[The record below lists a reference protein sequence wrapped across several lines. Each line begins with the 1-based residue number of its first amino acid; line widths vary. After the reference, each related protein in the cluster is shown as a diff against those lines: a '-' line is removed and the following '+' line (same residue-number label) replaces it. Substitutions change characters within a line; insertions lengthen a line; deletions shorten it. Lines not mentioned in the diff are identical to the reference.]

1 MSTSPMIDIGFFEM
15 MIHPAIAVHPDP
27 QKIFVVTN
35 SPMQVKT
42 EVAKYRFNIDIH
54 TTQTLAEL
62 PQCEDASY
70 DIIVIAQKEKL
81 DLPTVAHINR
91 VLTPKGICVVTTGNF
106 VETADLMVEELKTA
120 APSFRI
126 ALPYRYES
134 RTNQGFLFLSKLCH
148 PLADINLQRVD
159 LTDGF
164 GYYNAEIHQAAFAL
178 PSYVRNMVAGVVK
191 N

>member
-1 MSTSPMIDIGFFEM
+1 MSASPMIDIAFFEM

-27 QKIFVVTN
+27 KKILVITSN
-35 SPMQVKT
+35 PMQAKT
-42 EVAKYRFNIDIH
+42 EISKYRFEIDV
-54 TTQTLAEL
+54 QTASALSAL
-62 PQCEDASY
+62 PQCEDNTF
-70 DIIVIAQKEKL
+70 DIVILGEQEKL
-81 DLPTVAHINR
+81 DLLTIAHINR
-91 VLTPKGICVVTTGNF
+91 VLTPKGIAVTVTGNF
-106 VETADLMVEELKTA
+106 VETSNTMVEDLKTA
-120 APSFRI
+120 SPSFRI